1 MKKDIETR
9 RDIELLVNTFY
20 DKVKVDPIIGPI
32 FMDVF
37 LVHWEKHLPVMFDFW
52 ENALFYTGSYS
63 GNPMIV
69 HQKVHRLFPLN
80 DEHFKRWLLLFTGT
94 VDELFE
100 GAKAVLA
107 KQRAISIAT
116 VMKIKILH

>member
-9 RDIELLVNTFY
+9 GDIELLVNAFY
-20 DKVKVDPIIGPI
+20 EKVKVDPVIGPI

-37 LVHWEKHLPVMFDFW
+37 FVHWEKHLHVMFDFW
-52 ENALFYTGSYS
+52 ENALFYTGSYA
-63 GNPMIV
+63 GNPMVV
-69 HQKVHRLFPLN
+69 HQKVHRVFPLN

-94 VDELFE
+94 IDELFE

-116 VMKIKILH
+116 VMKIKILQ